1 MLKAEYLGTGIHTVY
16 KFKHLDN
23 NQIILTACPYYTR
36 QNVLNELVANA
47 VVRDKLP
54 CKYKELEA
62 VLRQVLSDLP
72 DNYNT
77 CNEKDSRLYIKLS
90 L

>member
-1 MLKAEYLGTGIHTVY
+1 MLKAEYLGTGTHPVH

-23 NQIILTACPYYTR
+23 NQIILTAYPYYTR

-62 VLRQVLSDLP
+62 VLKQVLSELP

-77 CNEKDSRLYIKLS
+77 CNEKNSRLYIKLS

>member
-1 MLKAEYLGTGIHTVY
+1 MLKAKYLGTGIHTVY
-16 KFKHLDN
+16 EFKHLDN
-23 NQIILTACPYYTR
+23 NQIILTAYPYQTR

-62 VLRQVLSDLP
+62 VLRQVLSELP
-72 DNYNT
+72 DSYNT